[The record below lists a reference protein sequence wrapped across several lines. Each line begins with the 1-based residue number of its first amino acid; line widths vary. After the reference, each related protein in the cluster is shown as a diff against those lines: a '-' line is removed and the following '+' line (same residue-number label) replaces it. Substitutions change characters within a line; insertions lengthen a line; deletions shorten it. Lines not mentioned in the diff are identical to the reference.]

1 MKKYLKYI
9 GLFATCVCGVTLA
22 FAAEELIAPT
32 RTLERRVQLPG
43 RLSVVSEPPEL
54 EVFLDGSPIGKTPI
68 WFQEVKAGSH
78 SLRIGKEETDLVVD
92 TGEKVTISFFKGAFI
107 DISKKMEAAE
117 EPRPAPEKPRE
128 EREVKKPRREEDRE
142 DIIRFEHFLNRNF
155 DFF

>member
-9 GLFATCVCGVTLA
+9 GLLAICVVGVTLA

-32 RTLERRVQLPG
+32 RTLEGRVQLPG

-68 WFQEVKAGSH
+68 WLQEIKAGSH
-78 SLRIGKEETDLVVD
+78 TLRIGKEETDLVVD
-92 TGEKVTISFFKGAFI
+92 SGERITISFFIGAFI
-107 DISKKMEAAE
+107 DISKKMEAVE
-117 EPRPAPEKPRE
+117 EPRPAPEKAP
-128 EREVKKPRREEDRE
+128 EREVKRPRREEERE
-142 DIIRFEHFLNRNF
+142 DIIRFEHFINRNF